1 MALST
6 TQRPKRGDKKLRYGF
21 IGAGGI
27 AGEHLTHL
35 ADRRDVEIVA
45 LADPNDQMMARHAA
59 KFGVKQTFSDWKE
72 MLAKVQL
79 DAVSICT
86 PNKLHAECAIGA
98 MEAGCAVLCEKP
110 LAGSAEEGEQMIA
123 AAERLGRKLVIGFQ
137 YRFNSRT
144 QFLKS
149 AADGG
154 QFGRILYAR
163 VQALRRR
170 GIPNWGVFGRKELQ
184 GGGPLIDIGV
194 HVLEMC
200 HYTLGSPT
208 PVSASAD
215 MFTYIGNKPSDTR
228 SVAVERLGLQDV
240 QRRGPRGRTHPLRKR
255 HRHAHRNLFRRPHR
269 EGLLELPADGRK
281 RRRDLG
287 PAAHLPRR
295 RRAHGRQVARVARRR
310 AHRPDVPP
318 QDEQLRRP
326 RSVRHPNARTRPRWA
341 DRAEDDRCAVSV
353 GGTGRHRGQGSSR
366 RLRLATGDRC
376 SGPAIVDAPP
386 HAITRRPFHDSTSR
400 LRSRMQ

>member
-1 MALST
+1 MA
-6 TQRPKRGDKKLRYGF
+6 QRPKRGDKKLRYGF

-72 MLAKVQL
+72 MLAKAQL

-110 LAGSAEEGEQMIA
+110 LAGSAEEGEAMIA

-154 QFGRILYAR
+154 QFGHILYAR

-215 MFTYIGNKPSDTR
+215 MFTYIGNKPSDRVQSQWKGWDYETYN
-228 SVAVERLGLQDV
+228 VEDLAV
-240 QRRGPRGRTHPLRKR
+240 GRVRFANGTVMHIETC
-255 HRHAHRNLFRRPHR
+255 FRRAHR
-269 EGLLELPADGRK
+269 EGLLELPADGRE
-281 RRRDLG
+281 RRRDVG
-287 PAAHLPRR
+287 SAADLPRR
-295 RRAHGRQVARVARRR
+295 RRPHGRQVAGVARRR
-310 AHRPDVPP
+310 THRPDVPA

-326 RSVRHPNARTRPRWA
+326 RAIRHANARARPRRL
-341 DRAEDDRCAVSV
+341 DRSEDDRRALPLCR
-353 GGTGRHRGQGSSR
+353 TGRH
-366 RLRLATGDRC
+366 
-376 SGPAIVDAPP
+376 
-386 HAITRRPFHDSTSR
+386 
-400 LRSRMQ
+400 

>member
-1 MALST
+1 M
-6 TQRPKRGDKKLRYGF
+6 
-21 IGAGGI
+21 
-27 AGEHLTHL
+27 
-35 ADRRDVEIVA
+35 
-45 LADPNDQMMARHAA
+45 
-59 KFGVKQTFSDWKE
+59 
-72 MLAKVQL
+72 QL
-79 DAVSICT
+79 DAVSVCT

-123 AAERLGRKLVIGFQ
+123 TAERLGRKLVIGFQ

-215 MFTYIGNKPSDTR
+215 MFTYIGNKPSDRSSRNGKAGTTR
-228 SVAVERLGLQDV
+228 PTTSKTSPSAASALPTARSMHVE
-240 QRRGPRGRTHPLRKR
+240 TS
-255 HRHAHRNLFRRPHR
+255 FRRAHR
-269 EGLLELPADGRK
+269 EGLLELSTDGRE
-281 RRRDLG
+281 RRRDVG
-287 PAAHLPRR
+287 SAAHLPR
-295 RRAHGRQVARVARRR
+295 
-310 AHRPDVPP
+310 
-318 QDEQLRRP
+318 
-326 RSVRHPNARTRPRWA
+326 
-341 DRAEDDRCAVSV
+341 
-353 GGTGRHRGQGSSR
+353 
-366 RLRLATGDRC
+366 
-376 SGPAIVDAPP
+376 
-386 HAITRRPFHDSTSR
+386 
-400 LRSRMQ
+400 

>member
-1 MALST
+1 MA
-6 TQRPKRGDKKLRYGF
+6 QRPKRGDKKLRYGF

-72 MLAKVQL
+72 MLAKAQL

-110 LAGSAEEGEQMIA
+110 LAGSAEEGEAMIA

-154 QFGRILYAR
+154 QFGKILYAR

-215 MFTYIGNKPSDTR
+215 MFTYIGNKPSDRVQSQWKGWDYETYN
-228 SVAVERLGLQDV
+228 VEDLAVGRVRFANGTVMHIETCFAAHIEKDYWSFQLMGENGGATWDPPRIFRDEDGHMVDKSPAWHADERTD
-240 QRRGPRGRTHPLRKR
+240 RM
-255 HRHAHRNLFRRPHR
+255 FRRKMNNFVDHVLYDTPTLAPGR
-269 EGLLELPADGRK
+269 DGLTVQKMIDALYRSA
-281 RRRDLG
+281 
-287 PAAHLPRR
+287 
-295 RRAHGRQVARVARRR
+295 
-310 AHRPDVPP
+310 
-318 QDEQLRRP
+318 EQ
-326 RSVRHPNARTRPRWA
+326 
-341 DRAEDDRCAVSV
+341 
-353 GGTGRHRGQGSSR
+353 GG
-366 RLRLATGDRC
+366 
-376 SGPAIVDAPP
+376 IEVE
-386 HAITRRPFHDSTSR
+386 I
-400 LRSRMQ
+400 